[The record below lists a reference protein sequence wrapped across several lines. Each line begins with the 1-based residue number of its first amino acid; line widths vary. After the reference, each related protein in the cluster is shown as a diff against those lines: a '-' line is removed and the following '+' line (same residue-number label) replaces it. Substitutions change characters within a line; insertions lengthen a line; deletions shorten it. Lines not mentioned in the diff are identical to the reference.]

1 MDGREMR
8 SRGHN
13 GERLLRV
20 CSLAALAWLMTVLC
34 ADTLHLWTWDEQRV
48 VVVRG
53 RDTFAARQT
62 VHALAP
68 LTTGCLFLQHKRR

>member
-13 GERLLRV
+13 GGAVTQSLFAGSAGMADDRPLRRHISSV
-20 CSLAALAWLMTVLC
+20 
-34 ADTLHLWTWDEQRV
+34 DWDEQRV

-68 LTTGCLFLQHKRR
+68 LTTGCLFLQSKRR